1 MQALTRRK
9 RSLVGIF
16 TVAAVLFVAAAF
28 PVRAHLAH
36 EEGQRMSNQS
46 QQVQFLELLW
56 LQPNVPVDKAADYF
70 QNRLGPIL
78 KKHNGEIIQSYQVAS
93 TMKGELKPA
102 WINVFRFRSMED
114 MQAIFQDAEYNK
126 LVPLRDATFDLSQHR
141 LFSVMPVGR

>member
-1 MQALTRRK
+1 M
-9 RSLVGIF
+9 
-16 TVAAVLFVAAAF
+16 VAAAAFVTAF
-28 PVRAHLAH
+28 PVRAGWAR
-36 EEGQRMSNQS
+36 EEGQRMQNQS

-56 LQPNVPVDKAADYF
+56 LQPNVGVEKAADYF

-114 MQAIFQDAEYNK
+114 MQAIFQDADYNK

-141 LFSVMPVGR
+141 LFSVVPVGH